1 MWSLG
6 VCAAALGL
14 EQLNTAQLTDFNNAG
29 CSWCRDGSRCCN
41 SDVCGSRRQLAGSR
55 RAAGMPAAGSRPVC
69 NRQGAGREPAGSR
82 HSASNQCSRQQAAG
96 WKLAC
101 SRQAAGTQ
109 PAISA
114 AGNRQPA

>member
-29 CSWCRDGSRCCN
+29 CSWCRDGSRRCN
-41 SDVCGSRRQLAGSR
+41 SDACGSRRQLAGSR
-55 RAAGMPAAGSRPVC
+55 RAAGMPAAGSRC
-69 NRQGAGREPAGSR
+69 AAGKEPAG
-82 HSASNQCSRQQAAG
+82 
-96 WKLAC
+96 

-114 AGNRQPA
+114 AGSRQPA